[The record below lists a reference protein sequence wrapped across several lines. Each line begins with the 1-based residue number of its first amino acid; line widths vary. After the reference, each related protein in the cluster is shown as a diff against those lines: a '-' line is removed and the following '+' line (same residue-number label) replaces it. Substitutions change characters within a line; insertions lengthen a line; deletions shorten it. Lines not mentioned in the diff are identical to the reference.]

1 MIDALITSTSLSPMP
16 AYRLSLAGEDITA
29 RLQGRLIS
37 LTLTDNR
44 GLEADQLD
52 LVLDDDDGKLAIPT
66 KGVKLSLAIGWNG
79 APLVDKGTFTVDDVS
94 HAGSPDQL
102 TIRARSANLRAGL
115 RVKRERSWHNT
126 TLGALVNSIAVNS
139 SLKAAIAARLA
150 AIVIKHLDQ
159 TSESDINLLTRLCK
173 DHGAIASIK
182 GDRLLVFPA
191 GQAATVSGKEIA
203 PVVITRADGDE
214 HSYGSSDRDAYTGV
228 MANWLDTQTGRKRE
242 VIAGDDDNMKTLRHT
257 YPSEL
262 DAMNAAVAELG
273 RLQRGASTFS
283 LTLARGR
290 PDLYPE
296 TPVIA
301 SGWKPEIDEQA
312 WLVVKLVH
320 SITDSGFTTKVDCE
334 VFGAESTH
342 RSADPLTGIRARWL
356 DKKTGKRSSVLV
368 GKEGNVKTLTH
379 VYVSEKNARIGADK
393 AWHQKA
399 GSVR

>member
-1 MIDALITSTSLSPMP
+1 MIDELLASTRRQPMP
-16 AYRLSLAGEDITA
+16 AYRLTLAGENITA

-52 LVLDDDDGKLAIPT
+52 LVLDDGDGLLAIPR
-66 KGVKLSLAIGWNG
+66 KGVQLSLAIGWEG

-126 TLGALVNSIAVNS
+126 TLGALVKSVAANS

-159 TSESDINLLTRLCK
+159 TSESDINLLTRICK

-203 PVVITRADGDE
+203 PAMITRADGDE

-228 MANWLDTQTGRKRE
+228 MAYWLDVQTGRKRE
-242 VIAGDDDNMKTLRHT
+242 VIAGDDENMKTLRHT

-273 RLQRGASTFS
+273 RLQRGASSFS

-290 PDLYPE
+290 ADLYPE
-296 TPVIA
+296 TPVVV
-301 SGWKPEIDEQA
+301 SGWKPEIDAQA
-312 WLVVKLVH
+312 WLAVKLVH

-334 VFGAESTH
+334 VFGAESAH
-342 RSADPLTGIRARWL
+342 RSADPLTGVRARWL
-356 DKKTGKRSSVLV
+356 NRKTGQRSSVLA
-368 GKEGNVKTLTH
+368 GKEGNVKTLPH
-379 VYVSEKNARIGADK
+379 VYASEKNARTAANK
-393 AWHQKA
+393 EWALKK
-399 GSVR
+399 

>member
-1 MIDALITSTSLSPMP
+1 MIDELLTSTRRQPIP
-16 AYRLSLAGEDITA
+16 AYRLTLAGENITA

-52 LVLDDDDGKLAIPT
+52 LVLDDGDGLLAIPG
-66 KGVKLSLAIGWNG
+66 KGVQLSLAIGWEG

-126 TLGALVNSIAVNS
+126 TLGALVKSVAANS
-139 SLKAAIAARLA
+139 SLKAAITARLA

-159 TSESDINLLTRLCK
+159 TSESDINLLTRICK

-203 PVVITRADGDE
+203 PVMITRADGDE

-228 MANWLDTQTGRKRE
+228 MAYWLDVQTGKKRE

-262 DAMNAAVAELG
+262 DALNAAVAELG
-273 RLQRGASTFS
+273 RLQRGASSFS
-283 LTLARGR
+283 LTLAQGR
-290 PDLYPE
+290 ADLYPE
-296 TPVIA
+296 TPVVV
-301 SGWKPEIDEQA
+301 SGWKPEIDAQA
-312 WLVVKLVH
+312 WLAVKLVH

-334 VFGAESTH
+334 VFGAESAH
-342 RSADPLTGIRARWL
+342 RSADPLTGVRARWL
-356 DKKTGKRSSVLV
+356 NRKTGQRSSVLA
-368 GKEGNVKTLTH
+368 GKDGNVKTLPH
-379 VYVSEKNARIGADK
+379 VYASEKNARSAANK
-393 AWHQKA
+393 EWASKK
-399 GSVR
+399 

>member
-1 MIDALITSTSLSPMP
+1 MINELLTSTRRQPMP
-16 AYRLSLAGEDITA
+16 AYRLTLAGEDITA

-44 GLEADQLD
+44 GLEADQID
-52 LVLDDDDGKLAIPT
+52 LALDDGDGMLAIPS
-66 KGVKLSLAIGWNG
+66 KGVQLSLAIGWEG
-79 APLVDKGTFTVDDVS
+79 APLIDKGTFTVDDVS

-126 TLGALVNSIAVNS
+126 TLGALVKSVAANS

-150 AIVIKHLDQ
+150 AIVIKHMDQ
-159 TSESDINLLTRLCK
+159 TSESDINLLTRICK

-203 PVVITRADGDE
+203 PAVITRADGDE

-228 MANWLDTQTGRKRE
+228 MAYWLDVQTGRKRE

-257 YPSEL
+257 YPSEFE
-262 DAMNAAVAELG
+262 AMNAAVAELG
-273 RLQRGASTFS
+273 RLQRGASSFS

-290 PDLYPE
+290 ADLYPE
-296 TPVIA
+296 TPVIV
-301 SGWKPEIDEQA
+301 SGWKPEIDGQA
-312 WLVVKLVH
+312 WLAVKLVH

-334 VFGAESTH
+334 VFGAESAH
-342 RSADPLTGIRARWL
+342 RSADPLTGVRARWL
-356 DKKTGKRSSVLV
+356 NRKTGQRSSVLV
-368 GKEGNVKTLTH
+368 GKEGNVKTLPH
-379 VYVSEKNARIGADK
+379 VYASEKNARTAANK
-393 AWHQKA
+393 EWAYKK
-399 GSVR
+399 